1 MFVVRPVRE
10 LVNLP
15 VPLLSD
21 VQFPPMAGL
30 SEVFQQTPLLVTLDP
45 PSEMTLPPAVAEV
58 VVIDLMGIVVIT
70 VGVVAAASVAKA
82 TSLPY
87 DVPFELV
94 AYALA

>member
-1 MFVVRPVRE
+1 ME

-15 VPLLSD
+15 APLLSD
-21 VQFPPMAGL
+21 VQFPPVVGFA
-30 SEVFQQTPLLVTLDP
+30 EVSQQTPLLIMFAP
-45 PSEMTLPPAVAEV
+45 PSEITLPPAVAEV
-58 VVIDLMGIVVIT
+58 VVMDLMGIIVIT

-82 TSLPY
+82 VSLPY